1 MSRAGGQNTT
11 VRYSYLK
18 RLVLAGHR
26 KNVLRLGQGGRVP
39 PTGTRTKFVLVVE
52 RVSDEKLAEE
62 FFKIKS

>member
-1 MSRAGGQNTT
+1 MSKAGGQNTT

-39 PTGTRTKFVLVVE
+39 PTGTKFVLVVE
-52 RVSDEKLAEE
+52 RVSDEKLAE
-62 FFKIKS
+62 